1 MNTSTNSLFTA
12 LSLKIAGI
20 IFIISSLL
28 DYFVLAYPFKPLDP
42 RWQISFTTDIVDRGI
57 VPMVG
62 ICLLLVGYWIEG
74 SRSSGVGAPR
84 ESGSII
90 KLPVFI
96 LASFLGLMFLLLVPL
111 HLNNMRI
118 VSADTL
124 EQIDKGATQAQQRLT
139 AEITNLKESL
149 KDPKRVEQL
158 DLRIQQIN
166 QIIST
171 GQVNGQQLSPEQLQ
185 EAQNTKNA
193 LENLRKLR
201 GNPKAEEEFI
211 NQLQNRLASQKLE
224 RETLAKKEAF
234 KQGFRTGMSSL
245 LLAGGYM
252 AIGGLGLK
260 GIGTNPLSSGK
271 KTSKR

>member
-12 LSLKIAGI
+12 LALKIAGI

-62 ICLLLVGYWIEG
+62 MCLLLIGYWIEG
-74 SRSSGVGAPR
+74 SRGAGVAAPR

-96 LASFLGLMFLLLVPL
+96 LASLLGLMFLLLVPL

-139 AEITNLKESL
+139 AEINNLKESL

-166 QIIST
+166 QIINS
-171 GQVNGQQLSPEQLQ
+171 GQVNGQQLSQEQLQ

-224 RETLAKKEAF
+224 RETLARKEAF

-252 AIGGLGLK
+252 AIGWLGLK
-260 GIGTNPLSSGK
+260 GIGSNPLSSK
-271 KTSKR
+271 KSAKR